1 MANTLLDT
9 PLSALVRKGALLG
22 DPLDFLSLAKTT
34 QQNLELPRGAISEIL
49 GHVSSGRTALL
60 HAILTESQSRGEICA
75 FIDCSDAFDP
85 ASARTNG
92 VALERLLWVRCNNRP
107 PAQGRLGP
115 SNGEEL
121 ERVPPSMLCSK
132 SAPLCGRVNSL
143 DSALKAADW
152 ILHGG
157 GFGVVVLDLCD
168 ASPEMLRRVPLPWW
182 YRFRRAVENTSTILA
197 IATRHPAAGSCS
209 SCIIQMERRGARW
222 SGSAREPVLDGLDFN
237 IASRKPIRARI
248 FDTALHASLAS

>member
-1 MANTLLDT
+1 MANLALDS
-9 PLSALVRKGALLG
+9 PLSTLVRKGALLE
-22 DPLDFLSLAKTT
+22 DPSDFLSLSSTA
-34 QQNLELPRGAISEIL
+34 QQNIRLPRGAISEIL
-49 GHVSSGRTALL
+49 GHASSGRTALL
-60 HAILTESQSRGEICA
+60 HAILAESQSRGEICA

-92 VALERLLWVRCNNRP
+92 VALERLLWVRCN
-107 PAQGRLGP
+107 Q
-115 SNGEEL
+115 
-121 ERVPPSMLCSK
+121 K
-132 SAPLCGRVNSL
+132 L

-168 ASPEMLRRVPLPWW
+168 ASAEMLRRIPLPWW

-197 IATRHPAAGSCS
+197 IATRQPAAGSCS

-237 IASRKPIRARI
+237 IASRKPIHAKI
-248 FDTALHASLAS
+248 FDTAPLQAVLAS